1 MSIGDRAYRELM
13 TASTGGAAENL
24 AHDHDRHWQLRPR
37 GERVP
42 ATDGER
48 RALASVLRLRILRLC
63 LYEPLTNKE
72 IADRLGRD
80 PATVLHH
87 VRTLVTHGFLVAGE
101 VRPGPRGSREVP
113 YAATGKSWALDFD
126 EPAGAGPATGAGR
139 PSLINTMLR
148 AFFEEITEVPQ
159 ESIQTTRIGMQLS
172 DEHRQELADK
182 IAGVL
187 DEVVARGPDPDGARW
202 SLFLAMHPEPG
213 PR

>member
-1 MSIGDRAYRELM
+1 M
-13 TASTGGAAENL
+13 TASSGAAAENE
-24 AHDHDRHWQLRPR
+24 AARPGRTWQLRPR
-37 GERVP
+37 ADRVS

-48 RALASVLRLRILRLC
+48 RALASVMRLRILRLC

-87 VRTLVTHGFLVAGE
+87 VRTLVTHGFLLAGDA
-101 VRPGPRGSREVP
+101 RPGPRGSREVP
-113 YAATGKSWALDFD
+113 YAATGKSWELDFD
-126 EPAGAGPATGAGR
+126 EPVGERPATRTAR

-172 DEHRQELADK
+172 DEHHRELADR

-187 DEVVARGPDPDGARW
+187 DEVVARGPDPDGTRW